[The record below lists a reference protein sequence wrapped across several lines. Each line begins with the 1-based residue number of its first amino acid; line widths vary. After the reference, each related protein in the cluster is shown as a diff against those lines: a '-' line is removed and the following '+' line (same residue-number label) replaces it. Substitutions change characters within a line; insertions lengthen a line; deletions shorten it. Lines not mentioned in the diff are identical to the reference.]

1 MKKSA
6 MIISAALA
14 LCPQLLAQNINQ
26 SVQVTNEYETKFADF
41 QKQGLNLSVPD
52 SINHFD
58 YSFDYSVFDTPYK
71 GSYEFT
77 PYLIKMNPSA
87 SPYDGHTF
95 YLRAGAGYTLHP
107 VLELIY
113 SPVTRKNLDLS
124 VFDSGSG
131 YYGDYYG
138 RGDFSGFSG
147 YDLTNSLGVSGH
159 LTMPVN
165 ALAFGAGYDS
175 IFTGNGNNN
184 DGMHSF
190 YLRGDFKSTVQSE
203 SYVSY
208 DFGLDYRYS
217 RDLLGNR
224 GTLGEH
230 VLSLN
235 GSFGPVINQKYSFLM
250 DFVFQLDSFNDSR
263 SNFNDPSLGLAGITP
278 HISFLLGPVDLDAGV
293 RVDYNMN
300 GGNNAFYLAPAVK
313 ARLSLLND
321 NLTVFAGLTG
331 GQSLQSYYSLKSFS
345 NFYIRI
351 NSCPLA
357 SREKFNSFIGVNGHY
372 GSHLQAELSG
382 GYAVYGNSPLEYF
395 RTFTPV
401 DYEMAY
407 ADLKASWNSDR
418 LSVDGKF
425 RFAYSM
431 IPDGA
436 MVYAPAAF
444 SGDLR
449 ATYNWIKRIY
459 AGLYLEGSTSRK
471 DVYGLYGDVPGFVN
485 LGAFGEYRLNSKW
498 GFWLQAGNLLGMA
511 IERHPG
517 YIEKGPYFTAGV
529 SLNL

>member
-58 YSFDYSVFDTPYK
+58 YSFDYSVFDT
-71 GSYEFT
+71 
-77 PYLIKMNPSA
+77 
-87 SPYDGHTF
+87 PYDGHTF

-217 RDLLGNR
+217 RDLLGNM

-235 GSFGPVINQKYSFLM
+235 GSFGPVINQKYSF
-250 DFVFQLDSFNDSR
+250 
-263 SNFNDPSLGLAGITP
+263 P
-278 HISFLLGPVDLDAGV
+278 
-293 RVDYNMN
+293 
-300 GGNNAFYLAPAVK
+300 
-313 ARLSLLND
+313 
-321 NLTVFAGLTG
+321 
-331 GQSLQSYYSLKSFS
+331 
-345 NFYIRI
+345 
-351 NSCPLA
+351 
-357 SREKFNSFIGVNGHY
+357 
-372 GSHLQAELSG
+372 
-382 GYAVYGNSPLEYF
+382 
-395 RTFTPV
+395 
-401 DYEMAY
+401 
-407 ADLKASWNSDR
+407 
-418 LSVDGKF
+418 
-425 RFAYSM
+425 
-431 IPDGA
+431 
-436 MVYAPAAF
+436 
-444 SGDLR
+444 
-449 ATYNWIKRIY
+449 
-459 AGLYLEGSTSRK
+459 
-471 DVYGLYGDVPGFVN
+471 
-485 LGAFGEYRLNSKW
+485 
-498 GFWLQAGNLLGMA
+498 
-511 IERHPG
+511 
-517 YIEKGPYFTAGV
+517 
-529 SLNL
+529 